1 MIIVLF
7 HCTHSYT
14 DLVLTHGTT
23 EKSSWDDWSKSIKI
37 MCCTFGKSED
47 TRLSPGTIA
56 NPCICPSHW
65 HHSSPNPPLVVY
77 IAVYLPWHDDIS
89 GNAAPSV
96 PTNPLTIR
104 AKSLTKCNR
113 RINRTKRIKPTS
125 RKAGLSPLPKKRN
138 RKLSTP
144 QTVDTW
150 WEKLETAEKPKI
162 NAIEWD
168 KELEFWGKRTWNA
181 SEKMWSEK
189 P

>member
-1 MIIVLF
+1 
-7 HCTHSYT
+7 
-14 DLVLTHGTT
+14 
-23 EKSSWDDWSKSIKI
+23 
-37 MCCTFGKSED
+37 MCGTFGKFED
-47 TRLSPGTIA
+47 TRLSSGTIA
-56 NPCICPSHW
+56 NPYLCPSHI

-77 IAVYLPWHDDIS
+77 IYIYYIALYLRWHDDIS
-89 GNAAPSV
+89 RNAAPSV
-96 PTNPLTIR
+96 PTNPFTIR

-144 QTVDTW
+144 RTVDTW

-168 KELEFWGKRTWNA
+168 QEPGKRTWKA
-181 SEKMWSEK
+181 SEKLWSEK